1 MAPSAV
7 VGRDVSRVVR
17 VVAGTAAVLA
27 VQVGCLYAGA
37 AGSAQVHGTPGEEF
51 SGLGASIAWW
61 AGGGVAAAV
70 GSVLAARLFLRGRTA
85 HPLLWAVW
93 VPLVEVGALVLLGEL
108 GVPWQ
113 GLVAGVVASVAAV
126 FVAGT
131 RGALPATDAARG
143 RRPVRLQAW
152 LDPRHAGTRVA
163 VMAVV
168 TVALVV
174 VLLGLVVTGFLG
186 Q

>member
-1 MAPSAV
+1 MASSAV
-7 VGRDVSRVVR
+7 LGRDFRRVVR
-17 VVAGTAAVLA
+17 VVAGTTAVLA
-27 VQVGCLYAGA
+27 VQVACLYAGA

-70 GSVLAARLFLRGRTA
+70 GSVVAARLFLRGRTA

-93 VPLVEVGALVLLGEL
+93 MPLVEAGALVLLGPL

-113 GLVAGVVASVAAV
+113 GLVAGVVASVAAL

-131 RGALPATDAARG
+131 RGARPATDAARN
-143 RRPVRLQAW
+143 RRRVSMRAW
-152 LDPRHAGTRVA
+152 LNPAHAETRYA
-163 VMAVV
+163 VMAGF
-168 TVALVV
+168 TVALVFI
-174 VLLGLVVTGFLG
+174 LLGLVATAFLG
-186 Q
+186 L